1 MPKIETKTFDKD
13 HKPIERD
20 IIKYCSKCG
29 KQYYGDKCPCIK
41 NKTN

>member
-29 KQYYGDKCPCIK
+29 KSMSDNHICKKG
-41 NKTN
+41 